1 MLAVIFLL
9 MPQTFLFWRL
19 ICFQMLLSWKQRLG
33 TDHHKLELAHGVLL
47 EAQYL
52 FEVYIT
58 CQHFTVRFLAS
69 KTETVF
75 LFFLQTDGLAVLD
88 PHSPTWAPAT
98 PVRRPPGRCG
108 QGKLQ
113 PQGNVCA
120 QWIASAMDHCLY
132 SQLSKDLIIVM

>member
-1 MLAVIFLL
+1 
-9 MPQTFLFWRL
+9 
-19 ICFQMLLSWKQRLG
+19 MLLSWKQRLG

-88 PHSPTWAPAT
+88 PHSPTWDTGETPAWALWAGEVAAPGECLRTVDHFCYGSLSLFPAFK
-98 PVRRPPGRCG
+98 G
-108 QGKLQ
+108 
-113 PQGNVCA
+113 
-120 QWIASAMDHCLY
+120 SDHCYVNEPLCMAPGLFTSLLQAY
-132 SQLSKDLIIVM
+132 